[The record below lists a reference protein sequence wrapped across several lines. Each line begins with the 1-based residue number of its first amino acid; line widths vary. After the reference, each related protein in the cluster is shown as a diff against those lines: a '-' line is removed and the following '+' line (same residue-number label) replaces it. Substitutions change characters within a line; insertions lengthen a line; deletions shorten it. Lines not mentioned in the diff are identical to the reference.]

1 MFCSSMFSHSMFS
14 SFYQAYRATLV
25 ALVCCLCMQTTLAQN
40 SKTAQTAQPTQTAP
54 TTLPSAI
61 TLEGETLDKKPF
73 QLSALKGKVALV
85 MFWSTDCPV
94 CRDKMPELREN
105 VKGWSDK
112 PFELVL
118 VSVDKNMKDVD
129 DYFKYLSQIV
139 PTKQRFTQ
147 LWAGGANYKDN
158 INAKQIQLKQLPIT
172 YLINKDGK
180 VAAVYNGRI
189 PAQMWDD
196 ISELL

>member
-1 MFCSSMFSHSMFS
+1 MFFSKKFALCIALIFS
-14 SFYQAYRATLV
+14 LLMHVNFAS
-25 ALVCCLCMQTTLAQN
+25 
-40 SKTAQTAQPTQTAP
+40 AQTKVTPDSTKVE
-54 TTLPSAI
+54 TLQLEGK
-61 TLEGETLDKKPF
+61 TLESKDF
-73 QLSALKGKVALV
+73 QLSSLKGKVSLV

-105 VKGWSDK
+105 VKGWADK

-139 PTKQRFTQ
+139 PSKQRFTH
-147 LWAGGANYKDN
+147 LWSGAANYKDN
-158 INAKQIQLKQLPIT
+158 VGAKQTQLKQLPIT
-172 YLINKDGK
+172 YVINKDGK

-189 PAQMWDD
+189 PAQIWDD
-196 ISELL
+196 IAELL

>member
-1 MFCSSMFSHSMFS
+1 MFS
-14 SFYQAYRATLV
+14 SFYQTYRVVLAV
-25 ALVCCLCMQTTLAQN
+25 LVCCLSVQTSLAQN
-40 SKTAQTAQPTQTAP
+40 SQPAQTTPTSLPTA
-54 TTLPSAI
+54 LM
-61 TLEGETLDKKPF
+61 LEGETLDKKPF

-94 CRDKMPELREN
+94 CRDKMQELREN
-105 VKGWSDK
+105 VKGWADK

-118 VSVDKNMKDVD
+118 VSTDKNMKDVD

-139 PTKQRFTQ
+139 PIKQRFTQ
-147 LWAGGANYKDN
+147 LWAGGANYKDS

>member
-1 MFCSSMFSHSMFS
+1 MMLLCNKKNLWLVIAFSLLLYANFS
-14 SFYQAYRATLV
+14 A
-25 ALVCCLCMQTTLAQN
+25 
-40 SKTAQTAQPTQTAP
+40 AQTKATSDFTKVEA
-54 TTLPSAI
+54 LELEGK
-61 TLEGETLDKKPF
+61 TLENKDF
-73 QLSALKGKVALV
+73 QLSSLKGKVSLV

-94 CRDKMPELREN
+94 CRDKMSELRDN
-105 VKGWSDK
+105 VKGWSNK

-118 VSVDKNMKDVD
+118 VSVDKNVRDVE

-147 LWAGGANYKDN
+147 LWAGNTNYKDN
-158 INAKQIQLKQLPIT
+158 ISANQMQLKQLPIT

-180 VAAVYNGRI
+180 VVAIYNGRI

-196 ISELL
+196 IAELL